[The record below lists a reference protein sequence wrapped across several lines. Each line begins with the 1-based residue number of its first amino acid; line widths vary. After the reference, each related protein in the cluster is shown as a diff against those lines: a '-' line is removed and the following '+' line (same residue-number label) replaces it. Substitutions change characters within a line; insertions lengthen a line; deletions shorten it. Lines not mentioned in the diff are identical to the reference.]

1 VSAPGWTGSRTV
13 EAPLDALADGPID
26 WALAER
32 VARAVAGRHPPVPG
46 PHPSDDELAPM
57 AVRAQ
62 EMVAA
67 ETGLRPP
74 TPAHVRVIDRPTWAA
89 ANVASFRVLLEPLAV
104 RWRERMAGRA
114 ANATN
119 RSVAAIG
126 RRATAVELGLLLGWM
141 AGRVLGQYDLLPAAG
156 TADGEPAGS
165 RAEDPDA
172 VYLVGPNIAMLEQ
185 RFGFPP
191 EEFRLWVTLHEL
203 THRAQFTGVPWMRG
217 HYLGLVHRLL
227 SAADPDPAHLVAAL
241 RELARQPGTARTR
254 LREGGLAAVIAP
266 PAQREALEQ
275 VAGLMALLEGHG
287 DVTMNRAGSPEIPTA
302 DRFARVLAERRRRGT
317 PLTRLVQQLV
327 GIEAKLGQYRA
338 GERFIAEIEAA
349 AGPGA
354 IDRCWR
360 RPDDLPTWDEIR
372 EPSRWIERVTPHALE
387 V

>member
-1 VSAPGWTGSRTV
+1 MGSRTV
-13 EAPLDALADGPID
+13 DTSADGPVD

-32 VARAVAGRHPPVPG
+32 VARAVAGRHQPVPG

-57 AVRAQ
+57 AVQAAA
-62 EMVAA
+62 MVAA

-89 ANVASFRVLLEPLAV
+89 ANVASFRVLLEPLAA
-104 RWRERMAGRA
+104 RWRERMAGRTANGAPRSIA
-114 ANATN
+114 AL
-119 RSVAAIG
+119 G
-126 RRATAVELGLLLGWM
+126 RRATAIEVGLLLGWM

-156 TADGEPAGS
+156 TADGEPAGA
-165 RAEDPDA
+165 RPDDPDA

-185 RFGFPP
+185 RFGFPSD
-191 EEFRLWVTLHEL
+191 EFRLWVTLHEL

-217 HYLGLVHRLL
+217 HYLGLVERLL
-227 SAADPDPAHLVAAL
+227 STADPDPAHLMAAV
-241 RELARQPGTARTR
+241 RELARQPGAARTR
-254 LREGGLAAVIAP
+254 LREGGLPAVLAP

-287 DVTMNRAGSPEIPTA
+287 DVTMNRAGAAQIPSA
-302 DRFARVLAERRRRGT
+302 ERFARVLAARRRRGT

-338 GERFIAEIEAA
+338 GERFITEIEAA
-349 AGPGA
+349 VGPEA
-354 IDRCWR
+354 IERCWQ
-360 RPDDLPTWDEIR
+360 RPEDLPTWDEIR
-372 EPSRWIERVTPHALE
+372 EPARWIGRVTMQAVE